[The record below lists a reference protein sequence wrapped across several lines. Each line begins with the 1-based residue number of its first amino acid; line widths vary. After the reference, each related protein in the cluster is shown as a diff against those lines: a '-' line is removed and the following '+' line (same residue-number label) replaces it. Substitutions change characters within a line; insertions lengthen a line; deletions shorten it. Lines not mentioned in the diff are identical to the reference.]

1 MPEETTLTIQ
11 PGEVATVDT
20 TEGIKIDIRNDG
32 AFPMSVRLVDG
43 KLSTHGI
50 ARSLEEVFHPLFRN
64 YAIEGPDGVRS
75 FLGGIS
81 ARREEEAANGDVRR
95 DSAGD

>member
-1 MPEETTLTIQ
+1 MTETTLTIQ

-20 TEGIKIDIRNDG
+20 TEGIRIQLRNDG
-32 AFPMSVRLVDG
+32 TFSMSIRLVNG

-50 ARSLEEVFHPLFRN
+50 ARSLENAFNPLFRN
-64 YAIEGPDGVRS
+64 YTIEGPDGVRS

-81 ARREEEAANGDVRR
+81 ARRAEEADNAV
-95 DSAGD
+95 S